1 MMEILAKDITD
12 CDNCPLCIN
21 GQCEYPISYKR
32 PEPPCASWTDDM
44 EIYKGMYDFWWD

>member
-12 CDNCPLCIN
+12 CDNCLLCIN
-21 GQCEYPISYKR
+21 GQCEYQISYKR